1 MTDQHKPQQE
11 PATTNTNP
19 KSPTPVS
26 STASSVSDTAAK
38 PASAKAAP
46 PNPTEVKP
54 PPANQS
60 GKKLAT
66 LALVLVL
73 ALGAGLAYL
82 HQQQTSKWQSELQ
95 ALRTELQQT
104 RSDLTAELE
113 QAQASATSQTT
124 ALAQRTETELE
135 QQQQSLASLQ
145 LTLADIQGRRPND
158 WLLAEADYLVKL
170 AGRKL
175 FIEQDV
181 TSATQL
187 IQTADQRIATL
198 NDPSLIPLRKA
209 LANDIT
215 TLKSIPIID
224 RDGLVL
230 RLISL
235 QQQVAS
241 LPLANAMLPTEQ
253 PPLASQAVSE
263 DITDWQTNLRRS
275 LTAFAGHFITF
286 RSRDGNAI
294 PLLAP
299 SQHFYLQE
307 NLKAKLETAIKAV
320 YAQQQAIYHTSL
332 TTAAQWSSA
341 FFNTEDPALQAFN
354 RTLEQLAKLKVQ
366 VEYPVKLQSQQPLSE
381 AINQRLRRSVT
392 PLTTEQQP

>member
-46 PNPTEVKP
+46 
-54 PPANQS
+54 ANQS

-95 ALRTELQQT
+95 ALRAELQQT

-113 QAQASATSQTT
+113 QAQASTTSQTT

-198 NDPSLIPLRKA
+198 NDPSLTPLRKA
-209 LANDIT
+209 FANDIT

-341 FFNTEDPALQAFN
+341 FFNAEDPALQAFN
-354 RTLEQLAKLKVQ
+354 RTLEQLAKLQVQ

-381 AINQRLRRSVT
+381 AINQRLRRSVA